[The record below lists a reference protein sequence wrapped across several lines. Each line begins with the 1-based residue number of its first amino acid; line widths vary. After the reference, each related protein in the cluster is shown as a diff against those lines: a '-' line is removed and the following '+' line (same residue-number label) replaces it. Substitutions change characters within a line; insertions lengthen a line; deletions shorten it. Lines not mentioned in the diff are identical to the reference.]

1 MNKVFLFISV
11 IFLITSCNKDE
22 SKVPDYREKFLGT
35 YECMKSGREGCID
48 SLIYIDTLI
57 QFKITS
63 IDDSLIIVLDE
74 EIKIENNGEFG
85 KDLNSDCIQYP
96 IPDYRVFCGKI
107 ENDSIKFS
115 VYQGGLGCFSDYQY
129 YGKKINN

>member
-1 MNKVFLFISV
+1 MGLTFEKYKIHIFIW
-11 IFLITSCNKDE
+11 LIT
-22 SKVPDYREKFLGT
+22 KVLKINIPSFKLLSDN
-35 YECMKSGREGCID
+35 SD
-48 SLIYIDTLI
+48 IDTLI

-63 IDDSLIIVLDE
+63 IDDSLIIILDK

-96 IPDYRVFCGKI
+96 IPDYRVFCGEI
-107 ENDSIKFS
+107 EDDSIKFS
-115 VYQGGLGCFSDYQY
+115 VYQGGLGCFSDYQC